1 MAPNYRGFDLK
12 ISQHN
17 SAGAWAKKYHLAARA
32 VIEATLRPYDLGS
45 TQWYV
50 LWHLVHDG
58 PMAQRDL
65 LAILQ
70 VEKATLSGVVAALVR
85 KNFVEQTPDTLDQRQ
100 KLLTITQ
107 AGRALWRKL
116 PDPIDLILKTAF
128 KDVSEKDL
136 DTVVRV
142 LSNGTARLN
151 KLIHKGKQS

>member
-1 MAPNYRGFDLK
+1 MANHHH
-12 ISQHN
+12 Q

-65 LAILQ
+65 QALLQ

-85 KNFVEQTPDTLDQRQ
+85 KGLVEQATDPEDKRQ
-100 KLLTITQ
+100 KLLSMTR
-107 AGRALWRKL
+107 AGCDLWAAL
-116 PDPIDLILKTAF
+116 PDPIALILKTAF
-128 KDVSEKDL
+128 QGVSKDDL
-136 DTVVRV
+136 ATVVRV
-142 LSNGTARLN
+142 LSTGVERLDH
-151 KLIHKGKQS
+151 LIQAGKKP